1 VTLEDLGNIGDFL
14 GGIAVIVTL
23 IYLARQIRENTK
35 VARIQTIQT
44 IKSNA
49 LQLRVA
55 GIQSPDVAAI
65 LAKSIEDSS
74 SLTTPERIRFNLL
87 CASTFENFDQVY
99 QASVLGLIDNFGS
112 DRLLRSYLSQEA
124 VRQWW
129 SDGRDLFHPDFVS
142 YVERDVLPNLKET
155 SAHWQAGSQRAV

>member
-1 VTLEDLGNIGDFL
+1 MTLEDLGNIGDFL

-44 IKSNA
+44 IKSDA

-55 GIQSPDVAAI
+55 GIQSPDIAAI

-74 SLTTPERIRFNLL
+74 SLTTSERIRFNLL
-87 CASTFENFDQVY
+87 CAGVFENFDQVY

-129 SDGRDLFHPDFVS
+129 SDARDLFHPDFVS